1 MNQNKLKTVIRE
13 FLSSDKGSSVIE
25 NKYTEMFLEK
35 RQEYIN
41 NLLKNKQQLVKRYGK
56 DAEKVLTGRAVKSAK
71 KYIENMKQQDIK
83 ELVRKSL
90 MKEESNDLLSQL
102 ESALKSHDWYY
113 MMSDDNRV
121 WREGNQEAKNIKDLV
136 SKTGEEGVAL
146 FKKYKEENFKLEEET
161 IDSKKYISEREENP
175 EDKITMD
182 VPLFIRM
189 LEYAR
194 EDASTDVDLHDVAKK
209 AIGLS
214 SEGEVLT
221 MDNYESIVGE
231 TESLDEDLDLG
242 HQDNEPHMIKGELYQ
257 IGKYAMELYKMVDGF
272 EGKGEVDFP
281 AWWQSKITTSK
292 NMISS
297 AKHYLEFETKESTID
312 NMVTVSSDEEV
323 IDEKKLTPA
332 EEKKKE
338 EIVKAMKKD
347 FKGPKPAMYA
357 IATDKA
363 KDLAEII
370 AKKLK
375 ESSYK
380 APSNSVEAGSLKK
393 GDVLGS
399 GETVVSV
406 SSGAKTPSGKVDVTL
421 EKNGKTRT
429 AVWGKYTKVG
439 IKKS

>member
-13 FLSSDKGSSVIE
+13 FLSSDKGSPVIE

-71 KYIENMKQQDIK
+71 KHIENMKQQDIK

-121 WREGNQEAKNIKDLV
+121 YKEGSQEAKNIKDLI
-136 SKTGEEGVAL
+136 SKTGEEGMAL
-146 FKKYKEENFKLEEET
+146 YKRYKEENFKLEEET
-161 IDSKKYISEREENP
+161 IDSKKYISERDINEDDWKQSDDESDMAHSQLKSIQSNASKLMNMIDNNEQLDAWVQSKLTKAQDYLQSVSDYLTGEEG
-175 EDKITMD
+175 EIEELYEKK
-182 VPLFIRM
+182 
-189 LEYAR
+189 
-194 EDASTDVDLHDVAKK
+194 AKK
-209 AIGLS
+209 DYDGDGKIES
-214 SEGEVLT
+214 SEEE
-221 MDNYESIVGE
+221 Y
-231 TESLDEDLDLG
+231 
-242 HQDNEPHMIKGELYQ
+242 KG
-257 IGKYAMELYKMVDGF
+257 
-272 EGKGEVDFP
+272 
-281 AWWQSKITTSK
+281 
-292 NMISS
+292 
-297 AKHYLEFETKESTID
+297 
-312 NMVTVSSDEEV
+312 
-323 IDEKKLTPA
+323 
-332 EEKKKE
+332 
-338 EIVKAMKKD
+338 VK
-347 FKGPKPAMYA
+347 
-357 IATDKA
+357 DKA
-363 KDLAEII
+363 IKNAKGLAEII

>member
-13 FLSSDKGSSVIE
+13 FLSSDKGSPVIE

-71 KYIENMKQQDIK
+71 KHIENMKQQDIK

-136 SKTGEEGVAL
+136 SKTGEEGAAL

-194 EDASTDVDLHDVAKK
+194 EDASTDVDLHEVAKK

-221 MDNYESIVGE
+221 MDNYEYIVGE

-257 IGKYAMELYKMVDGF
+257 IGKYAMKLYAILEEL
-272 EGKGEVDFP
+272 EETGEEIDFP
-281 AWWQSKITTSK
+281 AWWQSKITTAK
-292 NMISS
+292 NMMSG
-297 AKHYLEFETKESTID
+297 AKHYLDFELKEPYID
-312 NMVTVSSDEEV
+312 AAVD
-323 IDEKKLTPA
+323 A
-332 EEKKKE
+332 
-338 EIVKAMKKD
+338 
-347 FKGPKPAMYA
+347 
-357 IATDKA
+357 ATGEA
-363 KDLAEII
+363 PHMGEPEPPMMEAEIGKDEILAGKIMKALKDMANKDASDQNNLKQARIALNKGNMSAAEKI
-370 AKKLK
+370 AKPYLSEKIAKQLK
-375 ESSYK
+375 SK
-380 APSNSVEAGSLKK
+380 
-393 GDVLGS
+393 
-399 GETVVSV
+399 
-406 SSGAKTPSGKVDVTL
+406 
-421 EKNGKTRT
+421 
-429 AVWGKYTKVG
+429 
-439 IKKS
+439 

>member
-1 MNQNKLKTVIRE
+1 MDQKQLKTVIRE
-13 FLSSDKGSSVIE
+13 FLSSDKGSPVIE

-71 KYIENMKQQDIK
+71 KYIENMKQQDLK
-83 ELVRKSL
+83 EFIRKSL
-90 MKEESNDLLSQL
+90 MKEDNNLLSQL

-121 WREGNQEAKNIKDLV
+121 YKEGSQEARNIKDLV
-136 SKTGEEGVAL
+136 SKTGEEGMAL
-146 FKKYKEENFKLEEET
+146 YKKYKEENFKLEEET
-161 IDSKKYISEREENP
+161 INSKKYISEREENP

-194 EDASTDVDLHDVAKK
+194 EDANTDIDLHDVAKK

-221 MDNYESIVGE
+221 MDDYESIIGE
-231 TESLDEDLDLG
+231 MESLDEDLDLG
-242 HQDNEPHMIKGELYQ
+242 HEDDEPHMIKGELYR
-257 IGKYAMELYKMVDGF
+257 IGKYAIELYKMVDGF

-281 AWWQSKITTSK
+281 AWWQSKITTAMN
-292 NMISS
+292 NMVS
-297 AKHYLEFETKESTID
+297 AKHYLDFETKEPAID
-312 NMVTVSSDEEV
+312 AMVSVSSDEEV
-323 IDEKKLTPA
+323 IDEKKIKMYYHVLEDGGYGRIGHQGYYNTQEEAQKRADELSDMFPRSSFYVEAYPSKKEPVTVTMEEKKLTSA
-332 EEKKKE
+332 EKKKKE

-370 AKKLK
+370 AKKLQNK
-375 ESSYK
+375 
-380 APSNSVEAGSLKK
+380 
-393 GDVLGS
+393 
-399 GETVVSV
+399 
-406 SSGAKTPSGKVDVTL
+406 
-421 EKNGKTRT
+421 
-429 AVWGKYTKVG
+429 
-439 IKKS
+439 

>member
-1 MNQNKLKTVIRE
+1 MDQNKLKTVIRE
-13 FLSSDKGSSVIE
+13 FLSSDKGSPVIE
-25 NKYTEMFLEK
+25 NKYTEIFLEK

-71 KYIENMKQQDIK
+71 KHIENMKQQDIK

-136 SKTGEEGVAL
+136 SKTGEEGAAL

-194 EDASTDVDLHDVAKK
+194 EDASNDVDLHDVAKK

-242 HQDNEPHMIKGELYQ
+242 HQDNEPHMIKGELYR
-257 IGKYAMELYKMVDGF
+257 IGKYAIELYQMVGKF

-281 AWWQSKITTSK
+281 AWWQSKITTAMN
-292 NMISS
+292 NMVS
-297 AKHYLEFETKESTID
+297 AKHYLDFELKEPTID

-323 IDEKKLTPA
+323 INEKKA
-332 EEKKKE
+332 
-338 EIVKAMKKD
+338 KKD
-347 FKGPKPAMYA
+347 YDKDGKIESSEEEYKGVK
-357 IATDKA
+357 DKA
-363 KDLAEII
+363 IKNAKGLAEII
-370 AKKLK
+370 AKKLQ

-406 SSGAKTPSGKVDVTL
+406 SSGAKTPSGKVNVTL

>member
-1 MNQNKLKTVIRE
+1 MNQKQLKTVIRE
-13 FLSSDKGSSVIE
+13 FLSSGKSSPVIE
-25 NKYTEMFLEK
+25 NKYTDVFLEK

-41 NLLKNKQQLVKRYGK
+41 NLLKNKRQLVKRYGK
-56 DAEKVLTGRAVKSAK
+56 DAEKVLTGRATKQAK
-71 KYIENMKQQDIK
+71 KYKEDMKQQDIK

-121 WREGNQEAKNIKDLV
+121 YKEGSQEARNIKDLV
-136 SKTGEEGVAL
+136 SKTGEEGMAL
-146 FKKYKEENFKLEEET
+146 FKKYKEENFKLEEES
-161 IDSKKYISEREENP
+161 INSKKYISEREENP
-175 EDKITMD
+175 EDVIKMD

-194 EDASTDVDLHDVAKK
+194 EDASNDIDLHEVAKK
-209 AIGLS
+209 VIGLS
-214 SEGEVLT
+214 SEDKVLT
-221 MDNYESIVGE
+221 MDDYETIVGDM
-231 TESLDEDLDLG
+231 ESLDEDLDLG
-242 HQDNEPHMIKGELYQ
+242 HQDNEPHMIKGELYR
-257 IGKYAMELYKMVDGF
+257 IGKYAMELYKMVGEF

-281 AWWQSKITTSK
+281 AWWQAKITTAMN
-292 NMISS
+292 NMVSS
-297 AKHYLEFETKESTID
+297 KHYLDFELKEPTID
-312 NMVTVSSDEEV
+312 NIVTVSSDEEV
-323 IDEKKLTPA
+323 IDEKTLTAA

-375 ESSYK
+375 NK
-380 APSNSVEAGSLKK
+380 
-393 GDVLGS
+393 
-399 GETVVSV
+399 
-406 SSGAKTPSGKVDVTL
+406 
-421 EKNGKTRT
+421 
-429 AVWGKYTKVG
+429 
-439 IKKS
+439 